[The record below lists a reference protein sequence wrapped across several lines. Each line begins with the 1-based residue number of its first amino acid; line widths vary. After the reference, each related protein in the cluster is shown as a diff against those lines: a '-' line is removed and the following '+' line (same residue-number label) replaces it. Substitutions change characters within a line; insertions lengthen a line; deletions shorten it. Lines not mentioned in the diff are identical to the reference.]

1 MLGLCWGALLGGSL
15 GDFSHSFHRASDI
28 PDFMVNPRV
37 NPDQM
42 NQSYSLPTTS
52 SKEALESESPTPSP
66 YSKVHS
72 SKIVL
77 EKIEIY
83 SSFRKKDPK
92 QPNTKEA
99 VDGGAVDEG
108 AVDEVEVG
116 ERCC

>member
-1 MLGLCWGALLGGSL
+1 M
-15 GDFSHSFHRASDI
+15 
-28 PDFMVNPRV
+28 V

-77 EKIEIY
+77 EKMRFILVFI
-83 SSFRKKDPK
+83 KKTQNNPTQK
-92 QPNTKEA
+92 KLLM
-99 VDGGAVDEG
+99 
-108 AVDEVEVG
+108 G
-116 ERCC
+116 ELLTRLLLVRALLMKS